1 MNVLVVALAQS
12 FQQHYGDL
20 FTGMQIV
27 GTQYFYDLRSNDF
40 VLIADQFLNEL
51 IVDEYLLLLLSKAEL
66 IVEVELK

>member
-1 MNVLVVALAQS
+1 
-12 FQQHYGDL
+12 
-20 FTGMQIV
+20 MQIV
-27 GTQYFYDLRSNDF
+27 GAQYFYDLRSNDF